1 MLIPDRRSFLSLAFA
16 AAVLTG
22 ACRSTPA
29 APASQPPVSPD
40 VWATV
45 DGREVRRETVE
56 KVYRRMAQPNQASS
70 EDESLAA
77 KLNLLDRMITE
88 EILLARARKLKIE
101 VPTSDLDA
109 AFNESKKNIP
119 DDVFNKELAARNLT
133 AADMRDAAGR
143 DLVIQKLIEREVTS
157 KISVTDQDVDAF
169 FQANKARFNLPE
181 DAYHIAQIV
190 VTPGRDAGINNRTG
204 DDATTPQ
211 AAVAKAKM
219 LMERL
224 KAGAPFNE
232 VAMDYSEDP
241 QSAAQGGDVGLVPV
255 SALSQVP
262 PQLRDA
268 VVKAKPG
275 TVDIV
280 SMEGGYTNRGPR
292 RQAERRPARSQ
303 HARGP
308 RQHHGHAA
316 RRTGA
321 TVARGLCRDGSR
333 KGDCG
338 EPPGAAARR
347 VGGEADLAA
356 GARARCAEIDSRD

>member
-1 MLIPDRRSFLSLAFA
+1 MLNPDCRSFLSLAFA

-22 ACRSTPA
+22 ACRSTPG
-29 APASQPPVSPD
+29 APASQPPISPD

-45 DGREVRRETVE
+45 DGREIRRETVE
-56 KVYRRMAQPNQASS
+56 KAYRRLVQPNQASS
-70 EDESLAA
+70 EDETLAA

-88 EILLARARKLKIE
+88 EILLTRSRELKIE
-101 VPTSDLDA
+101 VPASDLDA
-109 AFNESKKNIP
+109 AFNEGKKNIP
-119 DDVFNKELAARNLT
+119 DDAFNKELASRNLS
-133 AADMRDAAGR
+133 AADMRDATGR
-143 DLVIQKLIEREVTS
+143 DLMIQKLIEREVTS
-157 KISVTDQDVDAF
+157 KISVTAQDIDAF

-190 VTPGRDAGINNRTG
+190 VTPGRDAGLNNRTG

-232 VAMDYSEDP
+232 MAMDYSEDP

-280 SMEGGYTNRGPR
+280 SMGGGFTIVALVARQSAGQRDPSMPELRDSITATLRGGR
-292 RQAERRPARSQ
+292 EQLLRAAYVETAREK
-303 HARGP
+303 ATVVNYL
-308 RQHHGHAA
+308 A
-316 RRTGA
+316 RRLVESAG
-321 TVARGLCRDGSR
+321 
-333 KGDCG
+333 K
-338 EPPGAAARR
+338 PPSMPAP
-347 VGGEADLAA
+347 LAPK
-356 GARARCAEIDSRD
+356 